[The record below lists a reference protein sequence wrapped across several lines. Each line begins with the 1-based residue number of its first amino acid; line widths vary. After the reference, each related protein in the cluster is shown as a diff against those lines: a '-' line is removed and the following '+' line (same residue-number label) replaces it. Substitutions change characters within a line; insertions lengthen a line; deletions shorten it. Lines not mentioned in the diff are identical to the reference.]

1 MVAGGVG
8 AGVLPIDIH
17 DEPRHEAPRVAAEEG
32 VDIDVLEGVA
42 ALAGVGVL
50 AVVVACEVLGAGFA
64 LHDAVEHA
72 GTVPEHDGEG
82 EVLLLEVVG
91 M

>member
-1 MVAGGVG
+1 MDYKPSGVCSRLIHVELDGDKIANVEFVGGCAGNTK
-8 AGVLPIDIH
+8 
-17 DEPRHEAPRVAAEEG
+17 
-32 VDIDVLEGVA
+32 GVA
-42 ALAGVGVL
+42 ALARVGVL
-50 AVVVACEVLGAGFA
+50 AVVVVCEVLGAGFA

-72 GTVPEHDGEG
+72 GTIPEHDGEG

>member
-1 MVAGGVG
+1 M
-8 AGVLPIDIH
+8 
-17 DEPRHEAPRVAAEEG
+17 
-32 VDIDVLEGVA
+32 LEGVA

-50 AVVVACEVLGAGFA
+50 AVVVASKVLGAGFA